1 MQQKVC
7 REKDGLVRQI
17 VINMEKEAVQAV
29 FEYRPDNVT
38 RKKLSIVFTYASAGA
53 VTTATSESRGLTK
66 NGASGPEN

>member
-38 RKKLSIVFTYASAGA
+38 EEETQHRLHICI
-53 VTTATSESRGLTK
+53 SRGSH
-66 NGASGPEN
+66 NGDK